1 VISKVAR
8 MAVMAANATFCL
20 GLWVHLS
27 ILVKGWPGQPGFLN
41 IAEPEAVTDPRDGQ
55 ESD

>member
-1 VISKVAR
+1 MISKVAR